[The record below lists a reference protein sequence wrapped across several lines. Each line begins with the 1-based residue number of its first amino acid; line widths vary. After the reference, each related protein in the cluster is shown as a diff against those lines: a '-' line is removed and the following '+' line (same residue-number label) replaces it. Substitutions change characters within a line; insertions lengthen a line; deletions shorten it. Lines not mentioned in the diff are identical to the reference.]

1 MTDLSPTRPLTQDSI
16 EIVHWYA
23 ARGCTP
29 QETAEDINRPVE
41 VIERVLRETKAPE
54 SAERDWWPRREAAI
68 RGRLPS
74 YMNVIRQ
81 QRGLTA

>member
-1 MTDLSPTRPLTQDSI
+1 MRDLSPTRPLTQDSI
-16 EIVHWYA
+16 DIIHWYA
-23 ARGCTP
+23 RRGFSPARIAH
-29 QETAEDINRPVE
+29 EINRPTRVVGE
-41 VIERVLRETKAPE
+41 VLRETVPPKP
-54 SAERDWWPRREAAI
+54 AERDWWPRREAAI